1 MLVLSRRHGEE
12 IIVGDNVVIKVL
24 AVAHGRVQ
32 VGIEAP
38 REVPIR
44 RSELK
49 PEEIGFGCVH
59 DRSER
64 WSDNRRQLA
73 GAAH

>member
-12 IIVGDNVVIKVL
+12 ILVGDNVVIKVL

-44 RSELK
+44 RSELTPQEVGVDIR
-49 PEEIGFGCVH
+49 PE
-59 DRSER
+59 RSRR
-64 WSDNRRQLA
+64 WSSDRRQLT
-73 GAAH
+73 AASH